1 MSLPGNLRHLLWLY
15 RYGRRDE
22 WGKIGMYELGAAGE
36 RIRITGMAD
45 FGSEPYLISLGSDVT
60 ITSGVCFVTH
70 DGGVGALR
78 ERHPGLH
85 VYDTIEVGDR
95 VFIGTRTIVL
105 PGVRIGSDVVIGAGS
120 IVTKDIP
127 DGTVAA
133 GNPCRPIRSIEE
145 YEQRALERATW
156 WRGSP
161 SERELRAHVL
171 AGVAERHERERER
184 AERAR

>member
-1 MSLPGNLRHLLWLY
+1 VSLAANLRRLLWLY
-15 RYGRRDE
+15 RYSRRDE
-22 WGKIGMYELGAAGE
+22 WGKVDMYELAAAGK

-45 FGSEPYLISLGSDVT
+45 FGSEPYLVSLGSDVT
-60 ITSGVCFVTH
+60 ITSGVSFVTH

-95 VFIGTRTIVL
+95 VFIGTRTVIL

-120 IVTKDIP
+120 IVTRDIP

-133 GNPCRPIRSIEE
+133 GNPCRPIRPIAE

-156 WRGSP
+156 WSGSP
-161 SERELRAHVL
+161 SARELKAHVL
-171 AGVAERHERERER
+171 ESVAERREREH
-184 AERAR
+184 AERGR

>member
-1 MSLPGNLRHLLWLY
+1 VSLLGNLRHVLWLY

-22 WGKIGMYELGAAGE
+22 WGKVEMYPLGAAGE

-60 ITSGVCFVTH
+60 ITAGVCFVTH
-70 DGGVGALR
+70 DGGVGVLR

-85 VYDTIEVGDR
+85 VYEEIEVGDR

-120 IVTKDIP
+120 IVTKDVP

-133 GNPCRPIRSIEE
+133 GNPCRPIRPIEE
-145 YEQRALERATW
+145 YERRALERATW

-161 SERELRAHVL
+161 SSHELERHVL
-171 AGVAERHERERER
+171 ASVAELRGRDR
-184 AERAR
+184 AGSGR